1 MKKDEQLD
9 NETIILVKSLLSQLQ
24 MTFWELNKK

>member
-24 MTFWELNKK
+24 MTFWEINKK